1 MTTAFTGGEAL
12 VETLIGHGIDT
23 AFCLPGESYLGTL
36 ESLRAHQNEIRL
48 VVTRHESGAS
58 FAACAHAR
66 MTNKPG
72 IAFVSRGPGAS
83 NAAIGVH
90 TA

>member
-23 AFCLPGESYLGTL
+23 AFCLPGESYLGAL

-58 FAACAHAR
+58 FAACAALSSFTLSFSPAL
-66 MTNKPG
+66 MPWQ
-72 IAFVSRGPGAS
+72 
-83 NAAIGVH
+83 
-90 TA
+90 